1 MGAAALPGRTGQGR
15 ADGLHE
21 AAVRVGGDQPDPG
34 QAAGGQV
41 AEERQPARA
50 VLGRGDLQPEDFPV
64 PTSVDPSRHQRMH
77 VDHSATLANLKH
89 ERVGGYEGVRPLV
102 QRAAPEVRDCRV
114 EFARHHAD
122 LCPR

>member
-21 AAVRVGGDQPDPG
+21 AAVRVGGDQPDSG

-50 VLGRGDLQPEDFPV
+50 VLG
-64 PTSVDPSRHQRMH
+64 
-77 VDHSATLANLKH
+77 
-89 ERVGGYEGVRPLV
+89 
-102 QRAAPEVRDCRV
+102 
-114 EFARHHAD
+114 
-122 LCPR
+122 